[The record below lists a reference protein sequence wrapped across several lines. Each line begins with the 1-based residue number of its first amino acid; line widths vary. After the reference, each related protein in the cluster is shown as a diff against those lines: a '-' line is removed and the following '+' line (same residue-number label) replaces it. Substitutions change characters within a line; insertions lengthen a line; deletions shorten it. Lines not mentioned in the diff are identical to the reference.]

1 MNLNYFYS
9 KINIEDLFKEN
20 VDFDDINDE
29 GIDIELDLE
38 KIKEIIINIKN
49 NLNNEEKKIN
59 VLEKPYCLNEEKKI
73 YNKEGLRKYSKSFEK
88 NNYQLKK
95 LLNDINDK
103 INNNNIKNEKKSNLD
118 LIKEIKQFIK
128 NKEIPNLNKFKI
140 ECLKEEEKNLN

>member
-1 MNLNYFYS
+1 M
-9 KINIEDLFKEN
+9 
-20 VDFDDINDE
+20 
-29 GIDIELDLE
+29 
-38 KIKEIIINIKN
+38 
-49 NLNNEEKKIN
+49 N

>member
-49 NLNNEEKKIN
+49 NLNNEEKK
-59 VLEKPYCLNEEKKI
+59 
-73 YNKEGLRKYSKSFEK
+73 
-88 NNYQLKK
+88 
-95 LLNDINDK
+95 
-103 INNNNIKNEKKSNLD
+103 
-118 LIKEIKQFIK
+118 
-128 NKEIPNLNKFKI
+128 
-140 ECLKEEEKNLN
+140 